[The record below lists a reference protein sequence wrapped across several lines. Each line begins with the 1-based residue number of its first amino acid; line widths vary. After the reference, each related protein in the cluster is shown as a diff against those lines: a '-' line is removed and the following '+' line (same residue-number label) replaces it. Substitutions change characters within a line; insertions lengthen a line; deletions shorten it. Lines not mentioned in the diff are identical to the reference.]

1 MAYKAQLVVR
11 TRDKN
16 GAETIER
23 VKELAEEQ
31 GKSFS
36 EMAIEL
42 LDRGLG
48 APEGGTAS
56 PAAPVEEPSPSEDA
70 DASEPAPAPPPESVP
85 EPISVERPKPPEV
98 GPAPPV
104 GEAANEVEEAYD
116 EDGIEGAAE
125 ALAEYFAVAGAVEGG
140 KIKKQ
145 LQKRLSVGDYEE
157 IMEIVKQTDQ
167 YRGYKDRVLFGS

>member
-11 TRDKN
+11 TRDKQ

-42 LDRGLG
+42 LDRGIG
-48 APEGGTAS
+48 APEGG
-56 PAAPVEEPSPSEDA
+56 AAT
-70 DASEPAPAPPPESVP
+70 APPPSAGTTKSEPVAETKPEPEPVEP
-85 EPISVERPKPPEV
+85 EPIVEKKKPEPV
-98 GPAPPV
+98 DLGPAPPV
-104 GEAANEVEEAYD
+104 NEAAGDVEEALD
-116 EDGIEGAAE
+116 ADGIEAAAE

-140 KIKKQ
+140 KIKKE
-145 LQKRLSVGDYEE
+145 LQKRLTAANYEE
-157 IMEIVKQTDQ
+157 IMEIVKQSDQ
-167 YRGYKDRVLFGS
+167 YRSYKDRVLFGT

>member
-11 TRDKN
+11 TRDKQ
-16 GAETIER
+16 GAHTIER

-36 EMAIEL
+36 EMAIDL

-48 APEGGTAS
+48 ASGQGGSKTTA
-56 PAAPVEEPSPSEDA
+56 AAP
-70 DASEPAPAPPPESVP
+70 EPAPDSDTDTKPAPTPPPQP
-85 EPISVERPKPPEV
+85 DPIEERRKNIDMDV

-104 GEAANEVEEAYD
+104 DEGADDVEEALED
-116 EDGIEGAAE
+116 DGIEGAAD
-125 ALAEYFAVAGAVEGG
+125 ALAEYFAVAGAVDGG
-140 KIKKQ
+140 KIKKE
-145 LQKRLSVGDYEE
+145 LQKRLTAADYEE

-167 YRGYKDRVLFGS
+167 YRNYKDRVLFG

>member
-11 TRDKN
+11 TRDKQ

-42 LDRGLG
+42 LDRGIG
-48 APEGGTAS
+48 APEGGAA
-56 PAAPVEEPSPSEDA
+56 PAAPPTEIEAKSEPVGEVKPKPEPVEPEPVVEEKK
-70 DASEPAPAPPPESVP
+70 P
-85 EPISVERPKPPEV
+85 EPVDL

-104 GEAANEVEEAYD
+104 GEAADDVEDALD
-116 EDGIEGAAE
+116 DDGIEAAAE
-125 ALAEYFAVAGAVEGG
+125 AMAEYFAVAGAVEGG
-140 KIKKQ
+140 KIKKE
-145 LQKRLSVGDYEE
+145 LQKRLTAANYEE
-157 IMEIVKQTDQ
+157 IMEIVKQSDQ
-167 YRGYKDRVLFGS
+167 YRSYKDRVLFGT